1 MRMGLTISTKKSK
14 IMAVLPS
21 LGAHYAHQLPKPVP
35 VLSDLLSVVSDFEY
49 QGSIITSD
57 CNMDKEIDSGI
68 SKSSRCFRSLCRMLW
83 YQRRI
88 KTTTQNRAGLVNH
101 RQQEHSASALSVLQK
116 NF

>member
-1 MRMGLTISTKKSK
+1 
-14 IMAVLPS
+14 MAVLPS
-21 LGAHYAHQLPKPVP
+21 LGAHYAHQLPRPVQIQL
-35 VLSDLLSVVSDFEY
+35 LSDLVSVVSDFEY

-88 KTTTQNRAGLVNH
+88 KTTTQNRADLVNH